1 MHLTPKSIPLFEFS
15 SIINRLIS
23 KYYSYQFYSK
33 FTEMLRWL
41 TRSAAWQERLLA
53 ARARLADV
61 RRVMGLYG
69 GISHETEIEKQ
80 RKILLERTDGGNRC
94 PVCAC

>member
-1 MHLTPKSIPLFEFS
+1 
-15 SIINRLIS
+15 
-23 KYYSYQFYSK
+23 
-33 FTEMLRWL
+33 MLRWL

-69 GISHETEIEKQ
+69 GISHETEIEK
-80 RKILLERTDGGNRC
+80 R
-94 PVCAC
+94 A